1 LACRASAWHFFV
13 ARTQIAALESRSAML
28 EEFRKFA
35 MRGNV
40 LDLAVGVVVGAAFTA
55 IVNSLV
61 KDMITPPIGL
71 LTGGIDFSNLFFV
84 LKGLHP
90 ATLKAAQEAGAV
102 TVNYGLFINQII
114 NFLIVAAALFIII
127 RQLNRFTAPKVAPVE
142 ALPEDILLLR
152 EIRDSLKARQ

>member
-1 LACRASAWHFFV
+1 
-13 ARTQIAALESRSAML
+13 ML
-28 EEFRKFA
+28 EDFRKFA

-40 LDLAVGVVVGAAFTA
+40 LDLAVGVVVGAAFSG

-71 LTGGIDFSNLFFV
+71 LTGGLDFSNLFFV
-84 LKGLHP
+84 LKGAHP

-102 TVNYGLFINQII
+102 TINYGLFINTII
-114 NFLIVAAALFIII
+114 NFLVVALALFLVIH
-127 RQLNRFTAPKVAPVE
+127 QLNRFTAPKAAPVE

-152 EIRDSLKARQ
+152 EIRDSLKVRQ